1 MENAS
6 KALLIAGA
14 VLIVIVLISI
24 GMMIVQQS
32 QGIGDQVAEIS
43 GNQATTSF
51 NSTFTKYQGSQKGS
65 SIKTLLE
72 EVSTNNA
79 TALKTSQHIVSV
91 TIEDKVGN
99 SSINATTDS
108 KTLTQI
114 AATIVTSARYDV
126 VMDEKDEEGYI
137 NSIVITRNSK

>member
-32 QGIGDQVAEIS
+32 QGVGDQVAEIS
-43 GNQATTSF
+43 SNQATTSF

-79 TALKTSQHIVSV
+79 NASKTSQHFVSV
-91 TIEDKVGN
+91 TIDDKVGD
-99 SSINATTDS
+99 STISTTQSPDDLTRIAS
-108 KTLTQI
+108 K
-114 AATIVTSARYDV
+114 IVTSARYDV
-126 VMDEKDEEGYI
+126 VMDGRDSEGFI

>member
-79 TALKTSQHIVSV
+79 TALKTSQHIVKV
-91 TIEDKVGN
+91 TIKDEVAKLNIDATEDSQV
-99 SSINATTDS
+99 
-108 KTLTQI
+108 LTQT
-114 AATIVTSARYDV
+114 ASKIVGSGRYNV
-126 VMDEKDEEGYI
+126 EMTEKDAEGYI
-137 NSIVITRNSK
+137 TLITITR

>member
-32 QGIGDQVAEIS
+32 QGVGDQVAEIS

-79 TALKTSQHIVSV
+79 TALKTSQHIIKV
-91 TIEDKVGN
+91 TIKDDVAKLN
-99 SSINATTDS
+99 IDATDDS
-108 KTLTQI
+108 QILTQT
-114 AATIVTSARYDV
+114 ASKIVGSGRYNV
-126 VMDEKDEEGYI
+126 EMTEKDSEGYI
-137 NSIVITRNSK
+137 TLITVTR

>member
-24 GMMIVQQS
+24 GMMIVQQG
-32 QGIGDQVAEIS
+32 QGVGDQVAEIS

-72 EVSTNNA
+72 EVSTNNV
-79 TALKTSQHIVSV
+79 TALKTSQHIIKV
-91 TIEDKVGN
+91 TIKDDVAKLNIE
-99 SSINATTDS
+99 ATDDS
-108 KTLTQI
+108 QILTQT
-114 AATIVTSARYDV
+114 ASKIVTSARYDV
-126 VMDEKDEEGYI
+126 VMDGKDSEGFI